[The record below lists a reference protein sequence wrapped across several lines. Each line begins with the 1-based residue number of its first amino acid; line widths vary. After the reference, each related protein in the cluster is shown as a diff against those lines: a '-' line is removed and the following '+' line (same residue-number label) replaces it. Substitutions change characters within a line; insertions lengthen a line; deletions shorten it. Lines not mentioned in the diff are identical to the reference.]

1 MGARQRLFL
10 GSVRDKLEH
19 PTVREVF
26 VAKTVR
32 VAEHGWPRLRLISI
46 APLIAGALERFQA
59 AGSLGDLS

>member
-1 MGARQRLFL
+1 
-10 GSVRDKLEH
+10 VRDKLEH